1 MRKKPLNRLST
12 QSQTANF
19 YNNIASAWF
28 IGSIINPFFIPTQ
41 MSIGVFMRATIGL
54 IIAYIFLYISIYQAK
69 RT

>member
-1 MRKKPLNRLST
+1 MRKKRSEYLPT

-28 IGSIINPFFIPTQ
+28 IGSIINPFFIPGEL
-41 MSIGVFMRATIGL
+41 SFGVFVRATIGI

-69 RT
+69 KT